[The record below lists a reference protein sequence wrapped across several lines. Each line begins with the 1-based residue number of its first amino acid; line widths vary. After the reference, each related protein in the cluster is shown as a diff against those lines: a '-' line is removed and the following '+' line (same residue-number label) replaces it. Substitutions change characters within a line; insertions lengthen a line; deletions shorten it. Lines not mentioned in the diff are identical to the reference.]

1 MTGSER
7 FPYSP
12 LPERPRLS
20 WPGGARVALWV
31 LPNIE
36 HYEYRPPLI
45 NGRDPWPRAPHPD
58 VLNYGLRDYG
68 NRVGVWRM
76 FDCLDRHDIRSTISL
91 NFGVI
96 EHYPDIWE
104 AMEAR
109 QCDYLCHG
117 LYNTRYLWNLP
128 EDEERDVIRDCVGI
142 LRKANGTQ
150 LNGWFGPAVS
160 GTLRTA
166 DLAAEHGIGY
176 IADYYHDD
184 QPMPI
189 RTTHGDLV
197 SVPYSMEINDAV
209 VYRNHTE
216 GEEFERMIRD
226 TFDVLYAEGKESG
239 RVMAI
244 CLHPYLYGQPHRVKY
259 LDRALGYILGHEG
272 VWQATGTEIAQWSL
286 EHWLPQLQPHFA
298 QFAEGPSHA

>member
-1 MTGSER
+1 M
-7 FPYSP
+7 
-12 LPERPRLS
+12 
-20 WPGGARVALWV
+20 
-31 LPNIE
+31 
-36 HYEYRPPLI
+36 
-45 NGRDPWPRAPHPD
+45 D

-76 FDCLDRHDIRSTISL
+76 FDCLDRHEIRSTISL

-109 QCDYLCHG
+109 KCDYLCHG

-128 EDEERDVIRDCVGI
+128 EDEERNIIRDCVDI
-142 LRKANGTQ
+142 LRNANGTR

-166 DLAAEHGIGY
+166 DLAAEHGVEY

-189 RTTHGDLV
+189 RTAHGDLV
-197 SVPYSMEINDAV
+197 SMPYSIEINDAV
-209 VYRNHTE
+209 VYR
-216 GEEFERMIRD
+216 
-226 TFDVLYAEGKESG
+226 
-239 RVMAI
+239 
-244 CLHPYLYGQPHRVKY
+244 
-259 LDRALGYILGHEG
+259 
-272 VWQATGTEIAQWSL
+272 
-286 EHWLPQLQPHFA
+286 
-298 QFAEGPSHA
+298 